1 MGFFAPGLLRFP
13 KGSDSV
19 VTFSMETTNDSL
31 LWTIDQV
38 ADQFQVSTKA
48 VSRLISNEQL
58 PVVRIGRSIRI
69 KRQAVHH
76 FLEEQEH
83 YNGHR
88 AGLAV
93 RHPQGERKCLSS
105 ANERKASSNERTAR
119 TGGHLSQAQAVKE
132 FKALLGLPT
141 RGKR

>member
-1 MGFFAPGLLRFP
+1 
-13 KGSDSV
+13 
-19 VTFSMETTNDSL
+19 MENLDEKL
-31 LWTIDQV
+31 LWTMDQV
-38 ADQFQVSTKA
+38 ADQFGVCTKTI
-48 VSRLISNEQL
+48 SRLIDNGEL
-58 PVVRIGRSIRI
+58 PVVRIGRNIRI
-69 KRQAVHH
+69 RRQAVHH

-105 ANERKASSNERTAR
+105 ANERKASNDEKTAR
-119 TGGHLSQAQAVKE
+119 TGGHLSPMQAVDE
-132 FKALLGLPT
+132 LNALLAQPT